1 MTMLTQNMIV
11 PVLFSVRQT
20 ADRLGVSTKTIR
32 RWIASGEL
40 PHYRIGRSIR
50 IAEFDL
56 IGFIRVRRAM

>member
-1 MTMLTQNMIV
+1 MPTTSLPI
-11 PVLFSVRQT
+11 LLSVRDA

-40 PHYRIGRSIR
+40 PHYRLGRSIR
-50 IAEFDL
+50 IAESDL